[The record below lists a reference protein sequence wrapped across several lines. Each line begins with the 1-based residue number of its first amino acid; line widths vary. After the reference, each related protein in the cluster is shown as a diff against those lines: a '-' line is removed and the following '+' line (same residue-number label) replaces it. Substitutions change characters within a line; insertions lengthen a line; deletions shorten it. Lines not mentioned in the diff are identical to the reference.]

1 MAKLYVMN
9 GSLQGRSF
17 DLPGTVVR
25 IGRAPDNDI
34 RIEDN
39 SISRKHLIL
48 RRQADQYVVEDVGS
62 TNGTFIK
69 GKRISPG
76 KAFEIEP
83 GLPVVI
89 GKILVSVGKPCSENA
104 VHIPDSED
112 PSNEFSGTGLF
123 TLDRRR
129 PYTTTRNLELIYK
142 VSNVLMQSLD
152 IDEILEKILDYI
164 FDLLKRIDRGSILL
178 VNHDTGELEQIIGRS
193 KFETKKTDIQYSR
206 TITDQVMETGKPIT
220 MSDLSQDPQGEF
232 SDSMLRMQSVMCVP
246 LISRSQTRGVIYVD
260 SVSKPYGFREED
272 LSLITALS
280 SPAAVAIE
288 NALLYLNLEK
298 KIADRTR
305 SLKET
310 EKKLRQ
316 SETRFKAI
324 FNNMSSGVMV
334 CKGLDDGEDFRLID
348 LNRAAR
354 SIENIKKHE
363 IGDKRVSEIFPEFKE
378 LGLLNVFRRVKETDR
393 PEHHSLTLSQNGKP
407 TGWREYYVYRLP
419 SGEIVAIYDDVT
431 DRKKAEAEQ
440 KALQE
445 QLLVSQKLE
454 SIGTFAGGTA
464 HNFRNILQ
472 AISGNIEYLEM
483 VYGSDSQIGEMS
495 KSIHDSVKKGVDL
508 INNLLH
514 FSKKGGEVQVVP
526 LDLADVIIKTYD
538 IISKVF
544 DKNIRIKLDLA
555 EDLFVDG
562 NHSLLSQ
569 VFLNLFTNAKDA
581 MPEGGDLIIEAKR
594 TNDRVVATVSDTGCG
609 MDEETLEKIFDPFF
623 TLKEVGKGTG
633 LGLSTTLGIA
643 EQHGGFIS
651 VSSQPGKGTRFEISL
666 PGVKTEVLKAPVPE
680 KKLIFGTGQKV
691 LIVDDER
698 PALEAL
704 ANLTGGLGYQT
715 ISVER
720 PEEALEQ
727 YSQCTPDVV
736 LMDRNMPEMDGISC
750 IKQIVKTDPNAKIVI
765 VSGYEESGQD
775 GIDNSIK
782 PLIKGYLTKPCGTE
796 ALSKMLSDVLRQ

>member
-17 DLPGTVVR
+17 DLPGAVVR
-25 IGRAPDNDI
+25 IGRSPDNDI

-178 VNHDTGELEQIIGRS
+178 VNNDTGELEQIIGRS

-246 LISRSQTRGVIYVD
+246 LISKSQTWGVIYVD

-363 IGDKRVSEIFPEFKE
+363 IGDKRVSEIFPEFKQ

-393 PEHHSLTLSQNGKP
+393 PEHHSLTLSQNGNP
-407 TGWREYYVYRLP
+407 TGWRDVEWP
-419 SGEIVAIYDDVT
+419 S
-431 DRKKAEAEQ
+431 RC
-440 KALQE
+440 
-445 QLLVSQKLE
+445 SP
-454 SIGTFAGGTA
+454 
-464 HNFRNILQ
+464 
-472 AISGNIEYLEM
+472 
-483 VYGSDSQIGEMS
+483 
-495 KSIHDSVKKGVDL
+495 
-508 INNLLH
+508 
-514 FSKKGGEVQVVP
+514 VQQ
-526 LDLADVIIKTYD
+526 
-538 IISKVF
+538 
-544 DKNIRIKLDLA
+544 
-555 EDLFVDG
+555 G
-562 NHSLLSQ
+562 
-569 VFLNLFTNAKDA
+569 
-581 MPEGGDLIIEAKR
+581 
-594 TNDRVVATVSDTGCG
+594 
-609 MDEETLEKIFDPFF
+609 
-623 TLKEVGKGTG
+623 
-633 LGLSTTLGIA
+633 
-643 EQHGGFIS
+643 
-651 VSSQPGKGTRFEISL
+651 
-666 PGVKTEVLKAPVPE
+666 
-680 KKLIFGTGQKV
+680 
-691 LIVDDER
+691 
-698 PALEAL
+698 
-704 ANLTGGLGYQT
+704 
-715 ISVER
+715 
-720 PEEALEQ
+720 
-727 YSQCTPDVV
+727 
-736 LMDRNMPEMDGISC
+736 
-750 IKQIVKTDPNAKIVI
+750 
-765 VSGYEESGQD
+765 
-775 GIDNSIK
+775 
-782 PLIKGYLTKPCGTE
+782 
-796 ALSKMLSDVLRQ
+796 